1 MAILEAGGTGFV
13 DHNPVKARCRRR
25 RGDLRG
31 GAPADHALLL
41 P

>member
-1 MAILEAGGTGFV
+1 MAILVTGGTGFV
-13 DHNPVKARCRRR
+13 DHNPVEALLARD
-25 RGDLRG
+25 DLRG